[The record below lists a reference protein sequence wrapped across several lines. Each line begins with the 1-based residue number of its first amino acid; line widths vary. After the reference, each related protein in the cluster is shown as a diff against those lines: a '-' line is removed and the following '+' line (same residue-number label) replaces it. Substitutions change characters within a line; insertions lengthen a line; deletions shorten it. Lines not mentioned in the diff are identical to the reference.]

1 MNMSVEKQVKLIGLA
16 KWLCLPLGYI
26 MYFGTAY
33 SFGGGVALV
42 LAIVA
47 LVSFWCLMKSEQS
60 RLIGQTI
67 AEEIRSAISEFG
79 NIESFVEIKRM
90 KSGIIA
96 RVYLV
101 NAREKAVF
109 IHRSITRKLDCCSMK
124 KYLWVMQLTDMPG
137 KSAFEE
143 TQQRLNEQLLD
154 ELLNKRKGEH
164 E

>member
-1 MNMSVEKQVKLIGLA
+1 MSIEKQVKLLGML
-16 KWLCLPLGYI
+16 KWLSFPLGLI
-26 MYFGTAY
+26 MYYGTAY
-33 SFGGGVALV
+33 SFGGGVA
-42 LAIVA
+42 VA
-47 LVSFWCLMKSEQS
+47 LTIAATVSFWVIVKNEQA

-67 AEEIRSAISEFG
+67 ADEIKAAISEFG
-79 NIESFVEIKRM
+79 NVESFVEIKKM

-101 NAREKAVF
+101 NAREKAVY
-109 IHRSITRKLDCCSMK
+109 IHRSITRKLDGCSMK

-137 KSAFEE
+137 KGAFKE
-143 TQQRLNEQLLD
+143 TQERLNEQLLD